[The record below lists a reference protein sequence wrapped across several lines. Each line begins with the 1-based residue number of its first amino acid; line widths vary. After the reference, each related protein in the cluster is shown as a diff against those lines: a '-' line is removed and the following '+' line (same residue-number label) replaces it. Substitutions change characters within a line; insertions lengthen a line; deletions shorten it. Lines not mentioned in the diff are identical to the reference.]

1 MFSPLS
7 EFYMWNN
14 KQIEEECAHSAEM
27 SCAQLNENMFKKHKE
42 LENKALDQVSNFVN
56 AEIQKKHD
64 KEQKLKQFVLQAN
77 DLDDEAK
84 DVQE

>member
-1 MFSPLS
+1 
-7 EFYMWNN
+7 
-14 KQIEEECAHSAEM
+14 
-27 SCAQLNENMFKKHKE
+27 MFKKHKE